1 MKSKKK
7 IRALIVED
15 EEKSLNNLK
24 NQLKEHCPQIEVV
37 GEARTI
43 AEATAI
49 LKKPKFKIDVAFL
62 DINLPDGSV
71 FQLLDQLQKKQRV
84 SFDIIFVTAYEEH
97 SVKACNYSSIG
108 FVVKPI
114 NHEELSEAVSRIQL
128 GNNNQ
133 IDERLK
139 YFEKYYK
146 NPNAFEKM
154 SISAL
159 DGIYFINI
167 KEIVRCEAEDNYTH
181 IHMENGEKL
190 TASRTIKSYE
200 ELLRSVNFYRVHK
213 SHLVNLNFMRKF
225 VKGDG
230 GYLVMDDGKKIEVS
244 RRRRPAF
251 MERLKMIQDGINM
264 YQSNEVK

>member
-1 MKSKKK
+1 MKNKNLK
-7 IRALIVED
+7 ALIVED
-15 EEKSLNNLK
+15 EQKSLNNLK
-24 NQLKEHCPQIEVV
+24 NHLKEQCPHISVE
-37 GEARTI
+37 GEAGSI
-43 AEATAI
+43 SEARK
-49 LKKPKFKIDVAFL
+49 LLSNPKFKIDVAFL

-71 FQLLDQLQKKQRV
+71 FQLLDQLQEDKRV
-84 SFDIIFVTAYEEH
+84 SFDIVFVTAYEAH

-114 NHEELSEAVSRIQL
+114 NPDELKDAVSRIRL
-128 GNNNQ
+128 GKDNQ
-133 IDERLK
+133 INKRLQ
-139 YFEKYYK
+139 YFENYYK

-167 KEIVRCEAEDNYTH
+167 KDIVRCEAEDNYTH
-181 IHMENGEKL
+181 IHMNSGEKL

-200 ELLRSVNFYRVHK
+200 ELLRAVNFYRVHK

-251 MERLKMIQDGINM
+251 MERLKMIQQGINM
-264 YQSNEVK
+264 